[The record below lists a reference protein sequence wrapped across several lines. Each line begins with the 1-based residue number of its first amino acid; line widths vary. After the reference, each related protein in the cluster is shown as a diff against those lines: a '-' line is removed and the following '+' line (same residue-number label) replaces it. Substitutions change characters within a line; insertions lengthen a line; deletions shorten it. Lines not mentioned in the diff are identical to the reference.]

1 MSTKITSVYN
11 RIITDVEAALTS
23 YTRIPN
29 PYAPE
34 ENPEL
39 FLRKG
44 YGVGVGPAENTRRLI
59 CGYFSVK
66 RNFSVL
72 LINQI
77 LTTDTNSSSRGD
89 FERLLLE
96 DQYTL
101 INALENDNNLGGDAI
116 KTFFINDSGIQFVSG
131 EMGKYIL
138 CETVFEV
145 EYLEPIT

>member
-1 MSTKITSVYN
+1 MSTNITGIYN
-11 RIITDVEAALTS
+11 RLITDIEATLTS

-44 YGVGVGPAENTRRLI
+44 YGIGIGTADNTRRLI
-59 CGYFSVK
+59 CGFFSVK
-66 RNFSVL
+66 RNFSIM

-77 LTTDTNSSSRGD
+77 LTTDSNSSSRGD
-89 FERLLLE
+89 FERLLME
-96 DQYTL
+96 DQYSL
-101 INALENDNNLGGDAI
+101 LNALELDNTLSGNAVS
-116 KTFFINDSGIQFVSG
+116 TMFSADSGIQFISG
-131 EMGKYIL
+131 EMGKYII
-138 CETVFEV
+138 CETTFEI

>member
-1 MSTKITSVYN
+1 MSTKITTIYN
-11 RIITDVEAALTS
+11 NLISRIESTLTT

-44 YGVGVGPAENTRRLI
+44 YGIGIGSAENSRRLI
-59 CGYFSVK
+59 CGYFSIN
-66 RNFSVL
+66 RNFSIL

-77 LTTDTNSSSRGD
+77 LTTDSNSSSRGD
-89 FERLLLE
+89 FERLLME
-96 DQYTL
+96 DHYSL
-101 INALENDNNLGGDAI
+101 INALEVDNNLGGAAV
-116 KTFFINDSGIQFVSG
+116 KTNFTADSGIQFVAG

-138 CETVFEV
+138 CELTFEV
-145 EYLEPIT
+145 EYLEPIS